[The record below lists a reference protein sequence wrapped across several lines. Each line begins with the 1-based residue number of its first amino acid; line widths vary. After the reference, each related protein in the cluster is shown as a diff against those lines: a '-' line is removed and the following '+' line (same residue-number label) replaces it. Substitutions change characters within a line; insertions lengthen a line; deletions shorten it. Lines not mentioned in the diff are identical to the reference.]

1 MSRIEKGLVLLVFV
15 LWSVLMV
22 SAGYLGRM
30 LAVPLEARPAESFS
44 RYSHALFDEAWDR
57 VRNNFIGTVPSDTVR
72 EYGAIRG
79 ALATLDDRYTTF
91 IEPQSRALERD
102 HMRGSFGGIGVSFTR
117 NERGEIVL
125 APVPDGPAA
134 RAGVQRGDILISIDG
149 VALPAPATFEDV
161 ARIRG
166 EVGTSVTIEVLRAGQ
181 RLAFT
186 IVREKI
192 EVNSVEWRP
201 ITTTIAGQLATIG
214 YLRITGFTERTGEEV
229 KRALGALDSQAY
241 LIDLRDN
248 GGGLLSA
255 AVDVA
260 SEFLTDGVV
269 AFEKRRGQP
278 EVAFQVRSDRS
289 QRVGDKPIA
298 VLINGNSASAA
309 EVVAGA
315 IQDHKR
321 GPLIGEK
328 SFGKGSVQLIFD
340 LADGSA
346 VRITVAKWLTPNRR
360 ELDGIGLT
368 PDIAVTGAPEAQ
380 LERAVSVLRAAL
392 QVGAAGKPEAAPIG
406 RGNNMR

>member
-22 SAGYLGRM
+22 GAGYLGRM

-149 VALPAPATFEDV
+149 IALPAPATFEDV

-166 EVGTSVTIEVLRAGQ
+166 EVGTSVTIEVLRTGQ

-192 EVNSVEWRP
+192 EINSVEWRP
-201 ITTTIAGQLATIG
+201 ITTTIAGQSATIG

-229 KRALGALDSQAY
+229 KQALGALDALDSQAY

-269 AFEKRRGQP
+269 AFERKRDQP
-278 EVAFQVRSDRS
+278 EVAFRVRSDRS
-289 QRVGDKPIA
+289 RRVDDKPIA

-346 VRITVAKWLTPNRR
+346 VRVTVAKWLTPNRR
-360 ELDGIGLT
+360 ELDGVGLT

-380 LERAVSVLRAAL
+380 LERAVSALRAAL
-392 QVGAAGKPEAAPIG
+392 QVSASK
-406 RGNNMR
+406 